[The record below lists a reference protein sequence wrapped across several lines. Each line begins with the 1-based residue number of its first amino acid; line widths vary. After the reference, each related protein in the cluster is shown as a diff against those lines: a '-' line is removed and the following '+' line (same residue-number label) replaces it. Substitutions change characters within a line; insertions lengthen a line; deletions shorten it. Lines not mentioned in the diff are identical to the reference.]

1 MFNWDIYHDIY
12 NTLDDPFGIICVLT
26 KKDDV
31 NLKVFNMITRINKS
45 KALTK
50 HISCEY
56 KCKINWRNLHQK
68 WETDKLPCE
77 CKETIKLCVQKILY
91 LKLQYMFLQNHES
104 LESIIGDSVIM
115 CHPL

>member
-1 MFNWDIYHDIY
+1 MTFY

-56 KCKINWRNLHQK
+56 KCKIN
-68 WETDKLPCE
+68 
-77 CKETIKLCVQKILY
+77 
-91 LKLQYMFLQNHES
+91 
-104 LESIIGDSVIM
+104 
-115 CHPL
+115 

>member
-68 WETDKLPCE
+68 WETDRLPCE
-77 CKETIKLCVQKILY
+77 CKETIKHYVCKKYYIWNCSTCFCKIMNL
-91 LKLQYMFLQNHES
+91 
-104 LESIIGDSVIM
+104 
-115 CHPL
+115 